1 MHVIDHEPSG
11 WFLVLDEH
19 RLLLDVNVSHSFISY
34 NFLME
39 LNHQESA
46 AYASDGHEF
55 ISELAK
61 AIQYSAPGMRGSN
74 SPYSHRN
81 IAGETQT
88 KVNDVTIG
96 LLKAGRDES

>member
-11 WFLVLDEH
+11 WFLVVEDG
-19 RLLLDVNVSHSFISY
+19 RLLLDVNVSHSFVSY

-46 AYASDGHEF
+46 EYASNGHEF

-61 AIQYSAPGMRGSN
+61 KIQYSAPGMRGST
-74 SPYSHRN
+74 SPYSRRN
-81 IAGETQT
+81 IAGEAQ
-88 KVNDVTIG
+88 K
-96 LLKAGRDES
+96 K